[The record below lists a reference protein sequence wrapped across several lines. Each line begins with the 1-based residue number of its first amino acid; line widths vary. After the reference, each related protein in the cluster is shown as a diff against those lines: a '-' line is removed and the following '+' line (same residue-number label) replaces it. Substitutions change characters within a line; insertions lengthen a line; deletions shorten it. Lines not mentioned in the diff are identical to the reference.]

1 MKFNGQPYAQLP
13 FDDSFN
19 FPETRINKLVGS
31 IRINDKTILDTY
43 NVPRPA
49 ANGRRTRIVDAEHH
63 ELQQAS
69 KIDYEEFQEKIDS
82 VLQMNKMSTL
92 KISGFEYHGT
102 SQNQNPRLVAPDK
115 RDKEI
120 VEAIT

>member
-1 MKFNGQPYAQLP
+1 MIK
-13 FDDSFN
+13 
-19 FPETRINKLVGS
+19 
-31 IRINDKTILDTY
+31 INDKTILDTY

-49 ANGRRTRIVDAEHH
+49 ANGRRSRIVDAEHH
-63 ELQQAS
+63 ELKQAS

-92 KISGFEYHGT
+92 KISGFEYHG
-102 SQNQNPRLVAPDK
+102 SHEHFNDRRLAYEL

-120 VEAIT
+120 VEAFTQIFEQDPAAGGLSKLDL